1 VVAKVNNVFEISNI
15 TKSFK
20 NKQILKGVDLI
31 VNRGDIIGLLGL
43 NGEGKSTLIKI
54 ILGILSQDYGEVK
67 RNFDIKSD
75 VGVMLQEI
83 SMPEKMK
90 VYEWLDMVKCF
101 STNSKSVESV
111 LDSVNLRTVRNKYCD
126 SLSGGQQ
133 RRVQFATA
141 IINNPKVLILD
152 EPTVGMDVVSKKAFW
167 ETLNTF
173 SFSKDL
179 TIILISH
186 DMEEVAEFCN
196 RVLILSKGLLV
207 SDSKMTDI
215 QDRIEKNSSYSID
228 KSQITQ
234 EQLEVVTKFSFEE
247 TDSEIKF
254 TYQMIDEVV
263 SVGKIPI
270 SIIKKN
276 QSNLRQYFMEVLENE
291 PSE

>member
-1 VVAKVNNVFEISNI
+1 MIKVNNVFEISNI

-20 NKQILKGVDLI
+20 NKQILKGVDLV
-31 VNRGDIIGLLGL
+31 VNKGDIIGLLGL

-54 ILGILSQDYGEVK
+54 ILGILSQDSGEAK
-67 RNFDIKSD
+67 RNFEIKSD

-90 VYEWLDMVKCF
+90 VYEWLDMVKRF

-111 LDSVNLRTVRNKYCD
+111 LDSVNLRTVKNKYCD

-186 DMEEVAEFCN
+186 DMEEVSEFCN

-207 SDSKMTDI
+207 SDSKMTNV
-215 QDRIEKNSSYSID
+215 QDKIEKRSSYSVD

-234 EQLEVVTKFSFEE
+234 KQLEVIKKFSFEE
-247 TDSEIKF
+247 TDSEIEFK
-254 TYQMIDEVV
+254 YQMIDEVV
-263 SVGKIPI
+263 SIGKIPI

-276 QSNLRQYFMEVLENE
+276 QSNLRQYFMEVLENV

>member
-1 VVAKVNNVFEISNI
+1 MIKVNNVLEISNI

-20 NKQILKGVDLI
+20 NKQILNGVDFV
-31 VNRGDIIGLLGL
+31 VNKSDIIGLLGL

-54 ILGILSQDYGEVK
+54 ILGLLSQDSGEVK
-67 RNFDIKSD
+67 RNFEIKSD

-111 LDSVNLRTVRNKYCD
+111 LDSVNLRTVKSRYCD
-126 SLSGGQQ
+126 SLSGGQK

-141 IINNPKVLILD
+141 ILNNPQLLILD

-186 DMEEVAEFCN
+186 DMEEVSEFCN

-207 SDSKMTDI
+207 LDSKMTSV
-215 QDRIEKNSSYSID
+215 QDKIEKKSSYSVD
-228 KSQITQ
+228 KSRITQ
-234 EQLEVVTKFSFEE
+234 KQLKAITEFSFEE

-254 TYQMIDEVV
+254 KYQMIDEVV

-270 SIIKKN
+270 SIIKKS
-276 QSNLRQYFMEVLENE
+276 QSNLREYFMEVLENVPCE
-291 PSE
+291 

>member
-1 VVAKVNNVFEISNI
+1 MNNVFEISNI

-20 NKQILKGVDLI
+20 NKQILKGVDLV
-31 VNRGDIIGLLGL
+31 VNKGDIIGLLGL

-54 ILGILSQDYGEVK
+54 ILGILSQDSGEVK

-90 VYEWLDMVKCF
+90 VYEWLDMVKRF

-111 LDSVNLRTVRNKYCD
+111 LDSVNLRTVKNKYCD

-186 DMEEVAEFCN
+186 DMEEVSEFCN

-207 SDSKMTDI
+207 SDSKMTNV
-215 QDRIEKNSSYSID
+215 QDKIEKRSSYSVD

-234 EQLEVVTKFSFEE
+234 KQLEVIKKLSFEE
-247 TDSEIKF
+247 TDSEIEFK
-254 TYQMIDEVV
+254 YQMIDEVA
-263 SVGKIPI
+263 SIGKIPI

-276 QSNLRQYFMEVLENE
+276 QSNLRQYFMEVLENVPRE
-291 PSE
+291 

>member
-1 VVAKVNNVFEISNI
+1 MNNVFEISKI

-20 NKQILKGVDLI
+20 NKQILKGVDLV
-31 VNRGDIIGLLGL
+31 VNKGDIIGLLGL

-54 ILGILSQDYGEVK
+54 ILDILSQDSGEVK
-67 RNFDIKSD
+67 RNFEIKSD

-90 VYEWLDMVKCF
+90 VYEWLDMVKRF

-111 LDSVNLRTVRNKYCD
+111 LDSVNLRTVKNKYCD

-167 ETLNTF
+167 ETLNRF

-207 SDSKMTDI
+207 SDSKMTNV
-215 QDRIEKNSSYSID
+215 QDKIEKSSSYSID

-234 EQLEVVTKFSFEE
+234 KQLEAIKKFSFEE
-247 TDSEIKF
+247 TDFEIKF
-254 TYQMIDEVV
+254 KYQMIDEVV

-276 QSNLRQYFMEVLENE
+276 QSNLRQYFMEVLNNV

>member
-1 VVAKVNNVFEISNI
+1 MNNVFEISNI

-20 NKQILKGVDLI
+20 NKQILKGVDLV
-31 VNRGDIIGLLGL
+31 VNKGDIIGLLGL

-54 ILGILSQDYGEVK
+54 ILGILSQDSGEVK
-67 RNFDIKSD
+67 RNFEIKSD

-90 VYEWLDMVKCF
+90 VYEWLDMVKRF

-111 LDSVNLRTVRNKYCD
+111 LDSVNLRTVKNKYCD

-173 SFSKDL
+173 SFNKDL

-186 DMEEVAEFCN
+186 DMEEVSEFCN

-207 SDSKMTDI
+207 SDSKMTNV
-215 QDRIEKNSSYSID
+215 QDKIEKRSSYSVD

-234 EQLEVVTKFSFEE
+234 KQLEVIKKFSFEE
-247 TDSEIKF
+247 TDSEIEFK
-254 TYQMIDEVV
+254 YQMIDEVV
-263 SVGKIPI
+263 SIGKIPI

-276 QSNLRQYFMEVLENE
+276 QSNLRQYFMEVLENV

>member
-1 VVAKVNNVFEISNI
+1 MIKVNNVFEISNI

-20 NKQILKGVDLI
+20 NKQILKGVDLV
-31 VNRGDIIGLLGL
+31 VNKGDIIGLLGL

-54 ILGILSQDYGEVK
+54 ILGILSQDSGEVK

-90 VYEWLDMVKCF
+90 VYEWLDMVKRF

-111 LDSVNLRTVRNKYCD
+111 LDSVNLRTVKNKYCD

-186 DMEEVAEFCN
+186 DMEEVSEFCN

-207 SDSKMTDI
+207 SDSTMTNV
-215 QDRIEKNSSYSID
+215 QDKIEKRSSYSVD
-228 KSQITQ
+228 KSQITKK
-234 EQLEVVTKFSFEE
+234 QLEVIKKFSFEE
-247 TDSEIKF
+247 TDSEIEFK
-254 TYQMIDEVV
+254 YQMIDEVV
-263 SVGKIPI
+263 SIGKIPI

-276 QSNLRQYFMEVLENE
+276 QSNLRQYFMEVLENV

>member
-1 VVAKVNNVFEISNI
+1 MAKVNNVFEISNI

-111 LDSVNLRTVRNKYCD
+111 LDNVNLRTVRNKYCD

-276 QSNLRQYFMEVLENE
+276 RSNLRKYFMEVLENE

>member
-1 VVAKVNNVFEISNI
+1 MIKVNNVFEISNI

-20 NKQILKGVDLI
+20 NKQILKGVDLV
-31 VNRGDIIGLLGL
+31 VNKGDIIGLLGL

-54 ILGILSQDYGEVK
+54 ILGILSQDSGEVK
-67 RNFDIKSD
+67 RNFEIKSD

-90 VYEWLDMVKCF
+90 VYEWLDMVKRF

-111 LDSVNLRTVRNKYCD
+111 LDSINLRTVKNKYCD

-186 DMEEVAEFCN
+186 DMEEVSEFCN

-207 SDSKMTDI
+207 SDSKMTNV
-215 QDRIEKNSSYSID
+215 QDKIEKRSSYSVD

-234 EQLEVVTKFSFEE
+234 KQLEVIKKFSFEE

-254 TYQMIDEVV
+254 KYQMIDEVV
-263 SVGKIPI
+263 SIGKIPI

>member
-1 VVAKVNNVFEISNI
+1 MAKVNNVFEISNI

-186 DMEEVAEFCN
+186 DMEEVAEFCT

>member
-1 VVAKVNNVFEISNI
+1 MIKVNNVFEISNI

-20 NKQILKGVDLI
+20 NKQILKGVDLV
-31 VNRGDIIGLLGL
+31 VNKGDIIGLLGL

-54 ILGILSQDYGEVK
+54 ILGILSQDSGEVK
-67 RNFDIKSD
+67 RNFEIKSD

-90 VYEWLDMVKCF
+90 VYEWLDMVKRF

-111 LDSVNLRTVRNKYCD
+111 LDSVNLRTVKNKYCD

-186 DMEEVAEFCN
+186 DMEEVSEFCN

-207 SDSKMTDI
+207 SDSKMTNV
-215 QDRIEKNSSYSID
+215 QDKIEKRSSYSVD

-234 EQLEVVTKFSFEE
+234 KQLEVIKKFSFEE
-247 TDSEIKF
+247 TDSEIEFK
-254 TYQMIDEVV
+254 YQMIDEVV
-263 SVGKIPI
+263 SIGNIPI

-276 QSNLRQYFMEVLENE
+276 QSNLRQYFMEVLENV

>member
-1 VVAKVNNVFEISNI
+1 MAKVNNVFEISNI
-15 TKSFK
+15 TKSCK

-101 STNSKSVESV
+101 STNSESVESI

-247 TDSEIKF
+247 TDSEMKF

-276 QSNLRQYFMEVLENE
+276 RSNLRKYFMEVLENE

>member
-1 VVAKVNNVFEISNI
+1 MAKVNNVFEISNI

-101 STNSKSVESV
+101 STNSESVESV

-276 QSNLRQYFMEVLENE
+276 RSNLRQYFMEVLENE

>member
-1 VVAKVNNVFEISNI
+1 MVKVNNVFEMSNI
-15 TKSFK
+15 TKAFK
-20 NKQILKGVDLI
+20 DKQILKGIDLI

-54 ILGILSQDYGEVK
+54 ILGLLSQDSGEVK
-67 RNFDIKSD
+67 RNFEIESD
-75 VGVMLQEI
+75 AGVMLQEI

-90 VYEWLDMVKCF
+90 VYEWLDMVKRF
-101 STNSKSVESV
+101 STNSNSVKSV
-111 LDSVNLRTVRNKYCD
+111 LDSVNLSTVKNKYCD

-152 EPTVGMDVVSKKAFW
+152 EPTVGMDVASKKAFW

-186 DMEEVAEFCN
+186 DMEEVSEFCN
-196 RVLILSKGLLV
+196 RVLILSKGRLV
-207 SDSKMTDI
+207 LDSKMTNV
-215 QDRIEKNSSYSID
+215 QDKLEKNSSYSVD

-234 EQLEVVTKFSFEE
+234 EQLEVITKFSFEE

-254 TYQMIDEVV
+254 KYQMIDKVV

-276 QSNLRQYFMEVLENE
+276 QSNLRQYFMEVLENG

>member
-1 VVAKVNNVFEISNI
+1 MAKVNNVFEISNI

-90 VYEWLDMVKCF
+90 VYEWLDIVKCF

-276 QSNLRQYFMEVLENE
+276 RSNLRKYFMEVLENE

>member
-1 VVAKVNNVFEISNI
+1 MIKVNNVFEISNI

-20 NKQILKGVDLI
+20 NKQILKGIDLV
-31 VNRGDIIGLLGL
+31 VNKGDIIGLLGL

-54 ILGILSQDYGEVK
+54 ILGILSQDSGEVK
-67 RNFDIKSD
+67 RNFEIKSD

-90 VYEWLDMVKCF
+90 VYEWLDMVKRF

-111 LDSVNLRTVRNKYCD
+111 LDSVNLRTVKNKYCD

-173 SFSKDL
+173 SFNKDL

-186 DMEEVAEFCN
+186 DMEEVSEFCN

-207 SDSKMTDI
+207 SDSKMTNV
-215 QDRIEKNSSYSID
+215 QDKIEKRSSYSVD

-234 EQLEVVTKFSFEE
+234 KQLEVIKKFSFEE
-247 TDSEIKF
+247 TDSEIEFK
-254 TYQMIDEVV
+254 YQMIDEVV
-263 SVGKIPI
+263 SIGKIPI

-276 QSNLRQYFMEVLENE
+276 QSNLRQYFMEVLENV

>member
-1 VVAKVNNVFEISNI
+1 MNNVFEISNI

-20 NKQILKGVDLI
+20 NKQILKGVDLV
-31 VNRGDIIGLLGL
+31 VNKGDIIGLLGL

-54 ILGILSQDYGEVK
+54 ILGILSQDSGEVK
-67 RNFDIKSD
+67 RNFEIKSD

-90 VYEWLDMVKCF
+90 VYEWLDMVKRF

-111 LDSVNLRTVRNKYCD
+111 LDSINLRTVKNKYCD

-186 DMEEVAEFCN
+186 DMEEVSEFCN

-207 SDSKMTDI
+207 SDSKMTNV
-215 QDRIEKNSSYSID
+215 QDKIEKRSSYSVD

-234 EQLEVVTKFSFEE
+234 KQLEVIKKFSFEE

-254 TYQMIDEVV
+254 KYQMIDEVV
-263 SVGKIPI
+263 SIGKIPI

-276 QSNLRQYFMEVLENE
+276 QSNLRQYFMEVLENV

>member
-1 VVAKVNNVFEISNI
+1 MNNVFEISNI

-20 NKQILKGVDLI
+20 NKQILKGVDLV
-31 VNRGDIIGLLGL
+31 VNKGDIIGLLGL

-54 ILGILSQDYGEVK
+54 ILGILSQDSGEVK

-90 VYEWLDMVKCF
+90 VYEWLDMVKRF

-111 LDSVNLRTVRNKYCD
+111 LDSVNLRTVKNKYCD

-186 DMEEVAEFCN
+186 DMEEVSEFCN

-207 SDSKMTDI
+207 SDSKMTNV
-215 QDRIEKNSSYSID
+215 QDKIEKRSSYSVD

-234 EQLEVVTKFSFEE
+234 KQLEVIKKFSFEE
-247 TDSEIKF
+247 TDSEIEFK
-254 TYQMIDEVV
+254 YQMIDEVV
-263 SVGKIPI
+263 SIGKIPI

-276 QSNLRQYFMEVLENE
+276 QSNLRQYFMEVLENVS
-291 PSE
+291 SE

>member
-1 VVAKVNNVFEISNI
+1 MAKVNNVFEISNI

-20 NKQILKGVDLI
+20 NKQILKSVDLI

>member
-1 VVAKVNNVFEISNI
+1 MAKVNNVFEISNI

-43 NGEGKSTLIKI
+43 NGEGKSILIKI

-276 QSNLRQYFMEVLENE
+276 RSNLRKYFMEVLENE

>member
-1 VVAKVNNVFEISNI
+1 MAKVNNVFEISNI

-215 QDRIEKNSSYSID
+215 QDRIEKNSSYLID

>member
-1 VVAKVNNVFEISNI
+1 MIKVNNVFEISNI

-20 NKQILKGVDLI
+20 NKQILKGVDLV
-31 VNRGDIIGLLGL
+31 VNKGDIIGLLGL

-54 ILGILSQDYGEVK
+54 ILGILSQDSGEVK
-67 RNFDIKSD
+67 RNFEIKSD

-90 VYEWLDMVKCF
+90 VYEWLDMVKRF

-111 LDSVNLRTVRNKYCD
+111 LDSVNLRTVKNKYCD

-141 IINNPKVLILD
+141 IINDPKVLILD

-186 DMEEVAEFCN
+186 DMEEVSEFCN

-207 SDSKMTDI
+207 SDSKMTNV
-215 QDRIEKNSSYSID
+215 QDKIEKRSSYSVD

-234 EQLEVVTKFSFEE
+234 KQLEVIKKFSFEE
-247 TDSEIKF
+247 TDSEIEFK
-254 TYQMIDEVV
+254 YQMIDEVV
-263 SVGKIPI
+263 SIGKIPI

-276 QSNLRQYFMEVLENE
+276 QSNLRQYFMEVLENV

>member
-1 VVAKVNNVFEISNI
+1 MAKVNNVFEISNI

-20 NKQILKGVDLI
+20 NKQILKGIDLI

-276 QSNLRQYFMEVLENE
+276 RSNLRKYFMEVLENE

>member
-1 VVAKVNNVFEISNI
+1 MIKVNNVFEISNI

-20 NKQILKGVDLI
+20 NKQILKGIDLV
-31 VNRGDIIGLLGL
+31 VNKGDIIGLLGL

-54 ILGILSQDYGEVK
+54 ILGILSQDSGEVK

-90 VYEWLDMVKCF
+90 VYEWLDMVKRF

-111 LDSVNLRTVRNKYCD
+111 LDSVNLRTVKNKYCD

-186 DMEEVAEFCN
+186 DMEEVSEFCN

-207 SDSKMTDI
+207 SDSKMTNV
-215 QDRIEKNSSYSID
+215 QDKIEKRSSYSVD

-234 EQLEVVTKFSFEE
+234 KQLEVIKKFSFEE
-247 TDSEIKF
+247 TDSEIEFK
-254 TYQMIDEVV
+254 YQMIDEVV
-263 SVGKIPI
+263 SIGKIPI

-276 QSNLRQYFMEVLENE
+276 QSNLRQYFMEVLENV

>member
-1 VVAKVNNVFEISNI
+1 MIKVNNVFEISNI

-20 NKQILKGVDLI
+20 NKQILKGVDLV
-31 VNRGDIIGLLGL
+31 VNKGDIIGLLGL

-54 ILGILSQDYGEVK
+54 ILGILSQDSGEVK

-90 VYEWLDMVKCF
+90 VYEWLDMVKRF

-111 LDSVNLRTVRNKYCD
+111 LDSVNLRTVKNKYCD

-186 DMEEVAEFCN
+186 DMEEVSEFCN

-207 SDSKMTDI
+207 SDSKMTNV
-215 QDRIEKNSSYSID
+215 QDKIEKRSSYSVD
-228 KSQITQ
+228 KSQITKK
-234 EQLEVVTKFSFEE
+234 QLEVIKKFSFEE
-247 TDSEIKF
+247 TDSEIEFK
-254 TYQMIDEVV
+254 YQMIDEVV
-263 SVGKIPI
+263 SIGKIPI

-276 QSNLRQYFMEVLENE
+276 QSNLRQYFMEVLENV

>member
-1 VVAKVNNVFEISNI
+1 MAKVNNVFEISNI

-101 STNSKSVESV
+101 STNSKSVESI

-247 TDSEIKF
+247 TDSEMKF

-276 QSNLRQYFMEVLENE
+276 RSNLRKYFMEVLENE

>member
-1 VVAKVNNVFEISNI
+1 MAKVNNVFEISNI

-90 VYEWLDMVKCF
+90 VYEWLDMVKSF

-276 QSNLRQYFMEVLENE
+276 RSNLRKYFMEVLENE

>member
-1 VVAKVNNVFEISNI
+1 MAKVNNVFEISNI

-207 SDSKMTDI
+207 SDSKITDI

-263 SVGKIPI
+263 SVEKIPI

-276 QSNLRQYFMEVLENE
+276 RSNLRKYFMEVLENE

>member
-1 VVAKVNNVFEISNI
+1 MIKVNNVFEISNI

-20 NKQILKGVDLI
+20 NKQILKGVDLV
-31 VNRGDIIGLLGL
+31 VNKGDIIGLLGL

-54 ILGILSQDYGEVK
+54 ILGILSQDSGEVK
-67 RNFDIKSD
+67 RNFEIKSD
-75 VGVMLQEI
+75 VGVILQEI

-90 VYEWLDMVKCF
+90 VYEWLDMVKRF

-111 LDSVNLRTVRNKYCD
+111 LDSVNLRTVKNKYCD

-186 DMEEVAEFCN
+186 DMEEVSEFCN

-207 SDSKMTDI
+207 SDSKMTNV
-215 QDRIEKNSSYSID
+215 QDKIEKRSSYSVD

-234 EQLEVVTKFSFEE
+234 KQLEVIKKFSFEE
-247 TDSEIKF
+247 TDSEIEFK
-254 TYQMIDEVV
+254 YQMIDEVV
-263 SVGKIPI
+263 SIGKIPI

-276 QSNLRQYFMEVLENE
+276 QSNLRQYFMEVLENV

>member
-1 VVAKVNNVFEISNI
+1 MAKVNNVFEISNI
-15 TKSFK
+15 TKPFK

-276 QSNLRQYFMEVLENE
+276 RSNLRKYFMEVLENE

>member
-1 VVAKVNNVFEISNI
+1 MAKVNNVFEISNI

-54 ILGILSQDYGEVK
+54 ILGILSQDSGEVK
-67 RNFDIKSD
+67 RNFEIKSD

-196 RVLILSKGLLV
+196 RLLILSKGLLV
-207 SDSKMTDI
+207 SDSKMTDV

-254 TYQMIDEVV
+254 KYQMIDEVV
-263 SVGKIPI
+263 SLGKIPI

-291 PSE
+291 SSE

>member
-1 VVAKVNNVFEISNI
+1 MIKVNNVFEISNI

-20 NKQILKGVDLI
+20 NKQILKGVDLV
-31 VNRGDIIGLLGL
+31 VNKGDIIGLLGL

-54 ILGILSQDYGEVK
+54 ILGILSQDSGEVK
-67 RNFDIKSD
+67 RNFESKSD

-90 VYEWLDMVKCF
+90 VYEWLDMVKRF

-111 LDSVNLRTVRNKYCD
+111 LDSVNLRTVKNKYCD

-186 DMEEVAEFCN
+186 DMEEVSEFCN

-207 SDSKMTDI
+207 SDSKMTNV
-215 QDRIEKNSSYSID
+215 QDKIEKRSSYSVD

-234 EQLEVVTKFSFEE
+234 KQLEVIKKFSFEE

-254 TYQMIDEVV
+254 KYQMIDEVV
-263 SVGKIPI
+263 SIGKIPI

-276 QSNLRQYFMEVLENE
+276 QSNLRQYFMEVLENV

>member
-1 VVAKVNNVFEISNI
+1 MAKVNNVFEISNI

-215 QDRIEKNSSYSID
+215 QDRIEKNSSYS
-228 KSQITQ
+228 
-234 EQLEVVTKFSFEE
+234 
-247 TDSEIKF
+247 
-254 TYQMIDEVV
+254 
-263 SVGKIPI
+263 
-270 SIIKKN
+270 N
-276 QSNLRQYFMEVLENE
+276 R
-291 PSE
+291 

>member
-1 VVAKVNNVFEISNI
+1 MIKVNNVFEISNI

-20 NKQILKGVDLI
+20 NKQILKGVDLV
-31 VNRGDIIGLLGL
+31 VNKGDIIGLLGL

-54 ILGILSQDYGEVK
+54 ILGILSQDSGEVK
-67 RNFDIKSD
+67 RNFEIKSD

-90 VYEWLDMVKCF
+90 VYEWLDMVKRF

-111 LDSVNLRTVRNKYCD
+111 LDSVNLRTVKNKYCD

-186 DMEEVAEFCN
+186 DMEEVSEFCN

-207 SDSKMTDI
+207 SDSKMTNV
-215 QDRIEKNSSYSID
+215 QDKIEKRSSYSVD

-234 EQLEVVTKFSFEE
+234 KQLEVIKKFSFEE
-247 TDSEIKF
+247 TDSEIEFK
-254 TYQMIDEVV
+254 YQMIDEVV
-263 SVGKIPI
+263 SIGKILI

-276 QSNLRQYFMEVLENE
+276 QSNLRQYFMEVLENV

>member
-1 VVAKVNNVFEISNI
+1 MIKVNNVFEISNI

-20 NKQILKGVDLI
+20 NKQILKGVDFV
-31 VNRGDIIGLLGL
+31 VNKGDIIGLLGL

-54 ILGILSQDYGEVK
+54 ILGILSQDSGEVK

-90 VYEWLDMVKCF
+90 VYEWLDMVKRF

-111 LDSVNLRTVRNKYCD
+111 LDSVNLRTVKNKYCD

-186 DMEEVAEFCN
+186 DMEEVSEFCN

-207 SDSKMTDI
+207 SDSKMTNV
-215 QDRIEKNSSYSID
+215 QDKIEKRSSYSVD

-234 EQLEVVTKFSFEE
+234 KQLEVIKKFSFEE
-247 TDSEIKF
+247 TDSEIEFK
-254 TYQMIDEVV
+254 YQMIDEVV
-263 SVGKIPI
+263 SIGKIPI

-276 QSNLRQYFMEVLENE
+276 QSNLRQYFMEVLENVS
-291 PSE
+291 SE

>member
-1 VVAKVNNVFEISNI
+1 MAKVNNFFEISNI

-43 NGEGKSTLIKI
+43 NGEGNSTLIKI

-173 SFSKDL
+173 SVSKDL

-247 TDSEIKF
+247 TDSEMKF

-276 QSNLRQYFMEVLENE
+276 RSNLRKYFMEVLENE

>member
-1 VVAKVNNVFEISNI
+1 MAKVNNVFEISNI

-111 LDSVNLRTVRNKYCD
+111 LGSVNLRTVRNKYCD

-276 QSNLRQYFMEVLENE
+276 RSNLRKYFMEVLENE

>member
-1 VVAKVNNVFEISNI
+1 MNNVFEISNI

-20 NKQILKGVDLI
+20 NKQILKGVDLV
-31 VNRGDIIGLLGL
+31 VNKGDIIGLLGL

-54 ILGILSQDYGEVK
+54 ILGILSQDSGEVK
-67 RNFDIKSD
+67 RNFEIKSD

-90 VYEWLDMVKCF
+90 VYEWLDMVKRF

-111 LDSVNLRTVRNKYCD
+111 LDSVNLRTVKNKYCD

-173 SFSKDL
+173 SFNKDL

-186 DMEEVAEFCN
+186 DMEEVSEFCN

-207 SDSKMTDI
+207 SDSKMTNV
-215 QDRIEKNSSYSID
+215 QDKIEKRSSYSVD

-234 EQLEVVTKFSFEE
+234 KQLEVIKKFSFEE
-247 TDSEIKF
+247 TDSEIEFK
-254 TYQMIDEVV
+254 YQMIDEVV
-263 SVGKIPI
+263 SIGKIPI

-276 QSNLRQYFMEVLENE
+276 QSNLRQYFMEVL
-291 PSE
+291 

>member
-1 VVAKVNNVFEISNI
+1 MAKVNNVFEISNI

-186 DMEEVAEFCN
+186 YMEEVAEFCN

-276 QSNLRQYFMEVLENE
+276 RSNLRKYFMEVLENE

>member
-1 VVAKVNNVFEISNI
+1 MAKVNNVFEISNI

-207 SDSKMTDI
+207 LDSKMTDI

-276 QSNLRQYFMEVLENE
+276 RSNLRKYFMEVLENE